1 MDLDTLATTVAR
13 HPIALWLLGMTA
25 GALLGSGALWA
36 LKTLRHRPSPV
47 RHLLHA
53 ASATTVMLLSM
64 AAAACALLAG
74 GALMAE
80 LAEGWQRTGTW
91 SRVDEGIAQQLRM
104 HADMAALRWFGALT
118 HLGDTA
124 VLTTLTLA
132 VTAAL
137 WWRRHR
143 LLAVGWLVAMAGNGL
158 LTKILKDV
166 FARVRPEHVHG
177 AAQADGFSF
186 PSGHSSASMV
196 AYAMLA
202 YLAVRLL
209 PRAWQVPAVCC
220 AGALIFTTGW
230 SRVVLHVHYVSD
242 VLAGWVLGGTWMV
255 CTVLI
260 MDSMA
265 RWRGAP
271 AALARQ

>member
-1 MDLDTLATTVAR
+1 MDLDTLATIVAR

-91 SRVDEGIAQQLRM
+91 SRVDEGIAQQLRL

-132 VTAAL
+132 VT
-137 WWRRHR
+137 
-143 LLAVGWLVAMAGNGL
+143 
-158 LTKILKDV
+158 
-166 FARVRPEHVHG
+166 
-177 AAQADGFSF
+177 
-186 PSGHSSASMV
+186 
-196 AYAMLA
+196 
-202 YLAVRLL
+202 
-209 PRAWQVPAVCC
+209 
-220 AGALIFTTGW
+220 TG
-230 SRVVLHVHYVSD
+230 
-242 VLAGWVLGGTWMV
+242 
-255 CTVLI
+255 
-260 MDSMA
+260 
-265 RWRGAP
+265 
-271 AALARQ
+271 

>member
-1 MDLDTLATTVAR
+1 MDLHTLATTVAR

-64 AAAACALLAG
+64 AAAACALLA
-74 GALMAE
+74 
-80 LAEGWQRTGTW
+80 EGWQRTGTW
-91 SRVDEGIAQQLRM
+91 SRVDEGIAQQLRL

-209 PRAWQVPAVCC
+209 PRAWQLPAVCC

>member
-91 SRVDEGIAQQLRM
+91 SRVDEGIAQQLRL
-104 HADMAALRWFGALT
+104 HEDMATLRWFGALT

-124 VLTTLTLA
+124 VLTTLLNDVATQITVAGVGGSFGCFKLT
-132 VTAAL
+132 VT
-137 WWRRHR
+137 
-143 LLAVGWLVAMAGNGL
+143 
-158 LTKILKDV
+158 
-166 FARVRPEHVHG
+166 P
-177 AAQADGFSF
+177 
-186 PSGHSSASMV
+186 
-196 AYAMLA
+196 
-202 YLAVRLL
+202 
-209 PRAWQVPAVCC
+209 
-220 AGALIFTTGW
+220 
-230 SRVVLHVHYVSD
+230 
-242 VLAGWVLGGTWMV
+242 
-255 CTVLI
+255 
-260 MDSMA
+260 
-265 RWRGAP
+265 
-271 AALARQ
+271 

>member
-1 MDLDTLATTVAR
+1 MV
-13 HPIALWLLGMTA
+13 
-25 GALLGSGALWA
+25 
-36 LKTLRHRPSPV
+36 V
-47 RHLLHA
+47 R
-53 ASATTVMLLSM
+53 TR
-64 AAAACALLAG
+64 
-74 GALMAE
+74 
-80 LAEGWQRTGTW
+80 QGTEMQEQEHE
-91 SRVDEGIAQQLRM
+91 V
-104 HADMAALRWFGALT
+104 
-118 HLGDTA
+118 
-124 VLTTLTLA
+124 TTLFVGNNPLQLEQVGLA
-132 VTAAL
+132 QAESVAQGG
-137 WWRRHR
+137 
-143 LLAVGWLVAMAGNGL
+143 LLAVVLLKPQSRWAMAGNGL

-209 PRAWQVPAVCC
+209 PRAWQLPAVCC